1 MYQNIL
7 FDLDGTLTDPAEGIT
22 NSVMYALKKYGITV
36 SDRREL
42 YCFIGPPLL
51 TSFCGLYGFSEAEG
65 LQAVAFYR
73 EYFRETGIFENRVYD
88 GTVPMLSALKNA
100 GKRLILAT
108 SKPEEFALR
117 ILEHFDL
124 LPFFDTVAGATM
136 DGRIGEKGD
145 VIRYALE
152 KAGVT
157 DKASTV
163 MVGDRLHDMIG
174 AKQNGL
180 DAIGVLYG
188 FGDEKELR
196 ENGATHI
203 AKTAADVLK
212 ICLE

>member
-7 FDLDGTLTDPAEGIT
+7 FDLDGTLTDSAEGIT

-51 TSFCGLYGFSEAEG
+51 TAFCGRYGLSEADG

-73 EYFRETGIFENRVYD
+73 EYYREKGIFENRVYE
-88 GTVPMLSALKNA
+88 GVVPMLSALKDA
-100 GKRLILAT
+100 GKRVILAT

-136 DGRIGEKGD
+136 DGRIGKKED

-163 MVGDRLHDMIG
+163 MVGDRLHDIIG
-174 AKQNGL
+174 ARQNGL

-203 AKTAADVLK
+203 AKTPEDVVR